1 MIVII
6 VFLLRQ
12 FSHNYCFLKLMC
24 SNFIAEDRK
33 MVNTNLNHRQQST
46 KRKLWNDP
54 HLCLC
59 FENVPY
65 FPAQMSLKMTVEV
78 LEGP

>member
-1 MIVII
+1 
-6 VFLLRQ
+6 
-12 FSHNYCFLKLMC
+12 
-24 SNFIAEDRK
+24 

-46 KRKLWNDP
+46 KWKLWNDP